1 MFLKYEIQQ
10 ILYLSRYLCV
20 STIKPNIPLAH
31 KKSLRFCLLLW
42 SSFHSP
48 RNRSLANTK
57 LIKVTKIR
65 ADFILEIF
73 EIYTYLSFPSKLDK
87 CQLSTEFS
95 LTKLELML

>member
-1 MFLKYEIQQ
+1 MLSKYEVEQ
-10 ILYLSRYLCV
+10 ILNLTRYLSV
-20 STIKPNIPLAH
+20 SSVLSNIPLAH

-73 EIYTYLSFPSKLDK
+73 EIYTYLSLPSKLDK